1 MAPRTIFLLTLAGVL
16 LAGAPLP
23 WLTRVASPAASA
35 PSETAPA
42 AQTELIY
49 ATVRFTGKPLNLR
62 LRQGNLEWVADI
74 TQMPAELELET
85 AATSPLELEVLAEWE
100 DTSPQAVT
108 LELEPEGRESR
119 TETQWKPE
127 GSTQLHSL
135 FTFTW

>member
-62 LRQGNLEWVADI
+62 LRQGNQEWVADT

-100 DTSPQAVT
+100 DASPQAVT

-119 TETQWKPE
+119 TETHWKPE